1 MTPAQPTPSQSP
13 TQASTGSPAGRVLPP
28 DEISPK
34 AVVMQLFQLRSVIS
48 RNWKLVLL
56 LIAGGALIGFISDQF
71 NKKRPLYTAG
81 LTFNLGGGGGGNNF
95 GELGALAGAFG
106 LGNSAPDANIF
117 VGDNFLIYAKSRPV
131 LEKTLMKT
139 VNINGH
145 DTLLINYY
153 IKHSG
158 ILLDEWAKDDTL
170 KRFSFPHAKLVKDYN
185 RYEIN
190 ATAAIITKLGN
201 SMALL
206 QPERKSSFIQMKA
219 AMEDEALAKVFIE
232 THLKTIE
239 EDYRQKNTKKSREMF
254 DLLQNRSDS
263 LYRVLTGTEN
273 RLTAYQDQN
282 QGLVVASGLM
292 QQQKLLKTSGFLQ
305 QLYFGSLQNVENM
318 RLSLIR
324 EAPLFT
330 LIEPVSLPLYKEL
343 KATLGMQLGI
353 IIGIFLSIV
362 LVFLRETFRSVMNE

>member
-1 MTPAQPTPSQSP
+1 MTPSQAPESKHLP
-13 TQASTGSPAGRVLPP
+13 GTPNGTAPSRVVPP

-34 AVVMQLFQLRSVIS
+34 TVIKQFFQLRSVFK
-48 RNWKLVLL
+48 RNWKILVLL
-56 LIAGGALIGFISDQF
+56 ILGGALIGFIFDQF

-81 LTFNLGGGGGGNNF
+81 VLFNLGGGGGGNNF

-106 LGNSAPDANIF
+106 LGQAAPDANVF

-139 VNINGH
+139 VKIKNH
-145 DTLLINYY
+145 DTLLVNYY

-170 KRFSFPHAKLVKDYN
+170 KSFSFPYAKLPKDYTKN
-185 RYEIN
+185 EI
-190 ATAAIITKLGN
+190 AAMAGVITKVGAN
-201 SMALL
+201 MALL
-206 QPERKSSFIQMKA
+206 QPERKSSFIQMKT
-219 AMEDEALAKVFIE
+219 AMEDEDLAKVFIE

-239 EDYRQKNTKKSREMF
+239 EDYRQKNTKKSREMLE
-254 DLLQNRSDS
+254 LLESRSDS

-273 RLTAYQDQN
+273 RLTTYQDQN
-282 QGLVVASGLM
+282 QQIVVASGVM
-292 QQQKLLKTSGFLQ
+292 QQQKLMKNANFLQ
-305 QLYFGSLQNVENM
+305 TLYFSSLQNAENM

-330 LIEPVSLPLYKEL
+330 LIEPVSLPLYREVKSTVGL
-343 KATLGMQLGI
+343 QIGI
-353 IIGIFLSIV
+353 IIGLFLSIV
-362 LVFLRETFRSVMNE
+362 IIFLRETFRTVMNE